1 VDNAPP
7 TKAAAGATDFARLPD
22 VHNQPTPHSPAASE
36 LLYHRLFDE
45 ATRKLE
51 AEIDARKR
59 AVEAHSDALR
69 RLVDAEERERR
80 RVSRELHDQLGQDL
94 TALKLGLKVFRAQDT
109 MSPALQKCV
118 RQLDQLADKLLR
130 DVHRLA
136 WELRPV
142 ALDDFG
148 LELALQRYARDWSG
162 QTGVPLDFHSQGLE
176 QSRLPPE
183 VETTFYR
190 VAQEALTNISRHA
203 QAHRV
208 SLILEQRH
216 GGVSLIIEDDGIGFD
231 TTLAAADSP
240 QPRQLGLLGMRE
252 RVLLAGGQFN
262 VESSASAGTAVYA
275 RIPIAPPPAGP

>member
-1 VDNAPP
+1 MP
-7 TKAAAGATDFARLPD
+7 TKAAAGAEDLARALE
-22 VHNQPTPHSPAASE
+22 VHNPAISHSPAASE

-59 AVEAHSDALR
+59 AVEAHSAALR

-94 TALKLGLKVFRAQDT
+94 TALKLGLKVFAAQESI
-109 MSPALQKCV
+109 SPALRKCV

-148 LELALQRYARDWSG
+148 LELALQRYARDWSA
-162 QTGVPLDFHSQGLE
+162 QAVVPLDFHSQGLGE
-176 QSRLPPE
+176 PRLPPE
-183 VETTFYR
+183 VETTLYR
-190 VAQEALTNISRHA
+190 VAQEALTNIARHA

-208 SLILEQRH
+208 SLILEQRP
-216 GGVSLIIEDDGIGFD
+216 GGVSLIVEDDGVGFD
-231 TTLAAADSP
+231 ATVAGTDAT

-252 RVLLAGGQFN
+252 RVLLAGGQFSI
-262 VESSASAGTAVYA
+262 ESSAGTGTAVYA
-275 RIPIAPPPAGP
+275 RIPLAPPPEVP